1 MSVLTGKPNEDG
13 PEDRIWS
20 GYRVVVDLVNE
31 DGSSERLAFQI
42 VPNELA
48 DFLQGY
54 LGEDTPLGKAI
65 LGHKAGDRVEY
76 QVEDIVEVRIVG
88 AELADTGPDESVPE
102 RRLES
107 LRKALKQTELANM
120 IAFAAS
126 FNSKWGD
133 YDPKSLSDE
142 WEKNQ

>member
-1 MSVLTGKPNEDG
+1 MDETPDNLHEERPIHT
-13 PEDRIWS
+13 IWS
-20 GYRVVVDLVNE
+20 GYRVAVDLVSV
-31 DGSSERLAFQI
+31 DGSIERLAFQI
-42 VPNELA
+42 VPDELA

-54 LGEDTPLGKAI
+54 LGEGTPLGKTI
-65 LGHKAGDRVEY
+65 VGRRVGARVDY
-76 QVEDIVEVRIVG
+76 RVEDIVEVRIVG

-102 RRLES
+102 RRLET

-142 WEKNQ
+142 WEQNQ

>member
-1 MSVLTGKPNEDG
+1 MNNGSMDPHDKSSSEP
-13 PEDRIWS
+13 IWS
-20 GYRVVVDLVNE
+20 GYRVVVDLLSE

-42 VPNELA
+42 VPDELA

-54 LGEDTPLGKAI
+54 LGEGTPLGLAI
-65 LGHKAGDRVEY
+65 LGHMVGERIAYRAD
-76 QVEDIVEVRIVG
+76 DIVAVEIIG
-88 AELADTGPDESVPE
+88 AQLAVSGPDESVPE
-102 RRLES
+102 RRMEA

-142 WEKNQ
+142 WEQNS